1 MKRLS
6 LKARLWL
13 LSWTLGNL
21 MSESEVFIHSTAT
34 VHPKAQLEAGVRIG
48 PYSYI
53 GEKVKI
59 RKNTKI
65 EANVF
70 INGETEIGEAC
81 LFSPFT
87 SIGTEPQDITYHE
100 EDTVVKIGD
109 KNIFREFITVNRGTV
124 KGGRQSIIGDN
135 NYFMAYSHIAHDC
148 IVGSETIFING
159 ATLGGH
165 VIVDDCA
172 TVGAFSGVHQFCRI
186 GKHAF
191 IGGFSV
197 ITQDVVPFCRV
208 AGSRPSLFY
217 GLNIVGLR
225 RKGFSKERIRDLK
238 EMFKII
244 FYSDLNTVQS
254 IDRIK
259 ESFAP
264 GEDRDE
270 IIHFIQSSKR
280 GIIKKASE

>member
-1 MKRLS
+1 
-6 LKARLWL
+6 
-13 LSWTLGNL
+13 
-21 MSESEVFIHSTAT
+21 MSKSEVLVHSTAT
-34 VHPKAQLEAGVRIG
+34 VHSKARLEAGVRIG

-53 GEKVKI
+53 GEKVRI

-65 EANVF
+65 EANVS
-70 INGETEIGEAC
+70 ISGRTEIGEGC
-81 LFSPFT
+81 FFSPFS

-109 KNIFREFITVNRGTV
+109 KNTFREFITVNRGTV
-124 KGGRQSIIGDN
+124 KGGGQTIIGDN

-165 VIVDDCA
+165 VIVDDYA

-197 ITQDVVPFCRV
+197 IIQDVVPFCGV
-208 AGSRPSLFY
+208 AGSRPALLY
-217 GLNIVGLR
+217 GLNVVGLR
-225 RKGFSKERIRDLK
+225 RKGFSRERIKELK

-244 FYSDLNTVQS
+244 FYSDLNTAQA
-254 IDRIK
+254 IDKIK

-270 IIHFIQSSKR
+270 IIRFIQSSKR
-280 GIIKKASE
+280 GIIKKASEEWEINLE

>member
-1 MKRLS
+1 M
-6 LKARLWL
+6 KARLWPL
-13 LSWTLGNL
+13 LWILVNL

-34 VHPKAQLEAGVRIG
+34 VHSKAQLEAGVSIG
-48 PYSYI
+48 PYTYI

-59 RKNTKI
+59 HKNTKI

-70 INGETEIGEAC
+70 INGETEIGEGC
-81 LFSPFT
+81 FFSPFT

-109 KNIFREFITVNRGTV
+109 KNIFREFITVNRGTL
-124 KGGRQSIIGDN
+124 KGGRQTIIGDN
-135 NYFMAYSHIAHDC
+135 NYFMAHSHIAHDC
-148 IVGSETIFING
+148 IVGSEIIFTHG

-172 TVGAFSGVHQFCRI
+172 TVGALSGVHQFCRI

-197 ITQDVVPFCRV
+197 ITQDVIPFCRV
-208 AGSRPSLFY
+208 AGNRPSLLY
-217 GLNIVGLR
+217 GLNVVGLR

-244 FYSDLNTVQS
+244 FYSDLNTVQAVE
-254 IDRIK
+254 RIK
-259 ESFAP
+259 ESFAS

-270 IIHFIQSSKR
+270 IINFIQSSKR
-280 GIIKKASE
+280 GIIKKSSE

>member
-1 MKRLS
+1 
-6 LKARLWL
+6 
-13 LSWTLGNL
+13 
-21 MSESEVFIHSTAT
+21 MSESEAIVHSTAT
-34 VHPKAQLEAGVRIG
+34 VHPKAQLDVGVSIG

-59 RKNTKI
+59 HKNTKI

-70 INGETEIGEAC
+70 INGRTEIGEGC
-81 LFSPFT
+81 FFSPFS

-100 EDTVVKIGD
+100 EDTVVIIGN

-124 KGGRQSIIGDN
+124 KGGGQTIIGDN

-159 ATLGGH
+159 ATLAGH
-165 VIVDDCA
+165 VIIDDYS

-186 GKHAF
+186 GKYAF

-208 AGSRPSLFY
+208 AGSRPPLLY
-217 GLNIVGLR
+217 GLNVVGLR
-225 RKGFSKERIRDLK
+225 REGFSRERIRDLK

-244 FYSDLNTVQS
+244 FYSNLNTAQA

-259 ESFAP
+259 ESFGP

-270 IIHFIQSSKR
+270 IINFIQSSKR
-280 GIIKKASE
+280 GIIKKAS